1 MFKNAIVRKPGKSL
15 VHGISSA
22 NLGKPD
28 YDLAVEQHKKYIETL
43 QSCGLT
49 VTVLKADERFPDSV
63 FVEDT
68 AVVTTKCAII
78 TRPGADSRKGE
89 EIEMNNVLKG
99 FYEQI
104 EEITPPGNLDG
115 GDIMMAGNHFY
126 IGLSARTNQ
135 EGAAQLRRILE
146 KYGFTAAAVPLKK
159 VLHLK
164 TGVAYLENNNLV
176 TAGEF
181 IDHPVFAGFNKIV
194 TTDPES
200 YAANCIWINDFVI
213 MPAGFEKTRAAI
225 AQAGY
230 TVLPLDVSE
239 FRKLDGG
246 VSCLSLRF

>member
-15 VHGISSA
+15 IHGISSA

-43 QSCGLT
+43 QNCGLI
-49 VTVLKADERFPDSV
+49 VTVLEADERFPDSV

-68 AVVTTKCAII
+68 AVVTAKCAVI

-89 EIEMNNVLKG
+89 EIEMKKVLKG
-99 FYEQI
+99 FYEHI
-104 EEITPPGNLDG
+104 EEIIPPGSLDG
-115 GDIMMAGNHFY
+115 GDIMMVGNHFY

-135 EGAAQLRRILE
+135 EGADQLRRILE
-146 KYGFTAAAVPLKK
+146 KYGFTASTVSLKK

-181 IDHPVFAGFNKIV
+181 IHHPIFAGFNKIV
-194 TTDPES
+194 IAEPES
-200 YAANCIWINDFVI
+200 YAANCIWINGFVI
-213 MPAGFEKTRAAI
+213 MPAGFEKAA
-225 AQAGY
+225 AAVARAGY
-230 TVLPLDVSE
+230 TVLPPDMSE